1 MGASLIFCGI
11 KHCGK
16 STLGKILARELELP
30 FCDTDELLESQYHA
44 PVRTLFK
51 EWGEEEFRR
60 REALLLAGLESQ
72 VPGVISLGG
81 GALLRQENQK
91 TVKKLGTLIWCDIDD
106 RTAFQRIAAGGLP
119 PFLAGEAD
127 PFEKFEQNNK
137 ERRKI
142 FEACCGL
149 RFVPDPQSSPEEN
162 VLYLRSLLREKGVI
176 DK

>member
-1 MGASLIFCGI
+1 MGASLILCGI

-16 STLGKILARELELP
+16 STLGKNLAREIFLP
-30 FCDTDELLESQYHA
+30 FCDTDELLETRYQA

-60 REALLLAGLESQ
+60 REALLLAGLENQ

-81 GALLRQENQK
+81 GALLRQENQE
-91 TVKKLGTLIWCDIDD
+91 TVRKLGTLIWCDIDD

-119 PFLAGEAD
+119 PFLAGEPD
-127 PFEKFEQNNK
+127 PFEKFSRNNR

-142 FEACCGL
+142 FEACCDL
-149 RFVPDPQSSPEEN
+149 RFCPDPESSPEEN
-162 VLYLRSLLREKGVI
+162 VSNLRRLLREKGVI